1 MASNQK
7 PTKQEQSL
15 FEEDDEFEEFPAE
28 GTSMV
33 SWGSVACVLGGGCG
47 NGTL

>member
-28 GTSMV
+28 GV
-33 SWGSVACVLGGGCG
+33 CIL
-47 NGTL
+47 